1 MQELDNQRFREWDQ
15 APNTRLNPMQIQRMY
30 ESGMR
35 GAIYDPAAIEQ
46 LRSEAEIP
54 FAEGVAHQFGFADQY
69 AGQLVIPF
77 IWVNQLYPGC
87 WPGPAQ
93 ERGDCVSHGQK
104 NANLGT
110 LCAEVIAN
118 IADEITHK
126 IERAPEVTPLGI
138 KNGVL
143 STEAIYWFRRH
154 GGDGWSCASSARVST
169 REAGAVLRI
178 NDPEIGIDL
187 QDYSSGLA
195 GKFGR
200 TPPSGDLAKALAR
213 NLFRTTTEANSA
225 EEVRDMLG
233 KGFFFNTCG
242 SEGFSNQR
250 DENGVSKR
258 QGSWSHSMAFI
269 GFDDRAIIKAI
280 YGEPLVLVLNSWA
293 IFNSGPRRIY
303 KTLIDIPHGSFWARW
318 SHVKNRY
325 MVAMSGLNGWA
336 RMNLPD
342 ASPGF

>member
-1 MQELDNQRFREWDQ
+1 MQELDNKRFRDWVQ
-15 APNTRLNPMQIQRMY
+15 APDSRLPPAEIQRMY
-30 ESGMR
+30 ESGYR
-35 GAIYDPAAIEQ
+35 GAIWSPEAVEQ
-46 LRSEAEIP
+46 LRAESEIP
-54 FAEGVAHQFGFADQY
+54 FAEGVAHQFGFADQF

-77 IWVNQLYPGC
+77 IWIEKLYPGSL
-87 WPGPAQ
+87 PGPAQ

-118 IADEITHK
+118 TVDEITHK

-154 GGDGWSCASSARVST
+154 GGDGWSCASSARVSV

-178 NDPEIGIDL
+178 NDPVVGIDL
-187 QDYSSGLA
+187 QDYSSSLA

-200 TPPSGDLAKALAR
+200 TPPSGELAKALAR
-213 NLFRTTTEANSA
+213 NLFRTTTEANSF
-225 EEVRDMLG
+225 EEVRDLLG
-233 KGFFFNTCG
+233 RGFFFNTCG

-269 GFDDRAIIKAI
+269 GADDRPIVHQI
-280 YGEPLVLVLNSWA
+280 YGGPLVLVQNSWA
-293 IFNSGPRRIY
+293 VFNSGPRIIRGTNIE
-303 KTLIDIPHGSFWARW
+303 IPKGSFWARW
-318 SHVKNRY
+318 KDVKNRY

-336 RMNLPD
+336 RVALPD
-342 ASPGF
+342 FSPGF